1 MSYKTG
7 VSKTVKGYDNV
18 ILLRIM
24 ANFLCNP
31 YWPNISANDP
41 DPDSGSNNLSLNR
54 DHF

>member
-24 ANFLCNP
+24 ANFVCNP
-31 YWPNISANDP
+31 YLFDLSVRHDTSALE
-41 DPDSGSNNLSLNR
+41 SY
-54 DHF
+54 